1 MSSYLIRSSSNTHES
16 TGRTPVGPRT
26 IILLTYPTKM
36 INVLMIRDWIE
47 NWWVERTCQ
56 YSHLVSRQF
65 RMKIPIFPLS
75 NSNQNF
81 RALLQFVIVDHLFL
95 KSIEYVSCLYK
106 NSMYNLHFC
115 KNRKLQNHQTVK
127 KSSYPIPLL
136 MTSTHNYEPYHLK
149 SKTYKNTQKTEWKSS
164 LTV

>member
-26 IILLTYPTKM
+26 IILLTYPKRRW
-36 INVLMIRDWIE
+36 LMF
-47 NWWVERTCQ
+47 WW
-56 YSHLVSRQF
+56 
-65 RMKIPIFPLS
+65 
-75 NSNQNF
+75 
-81 RALLQFVIVDHLFL
+81 FVIGLKIDELNGLVNIHISSVVSLEWRSQFFPCATQTKISELCCSLWLLITYFWNPLNMCHVCIRIQCTISSFL
-95 KSIEYVSCLYK
+95 KT
-106 NSMYNLHFC
+106 
-115 KNRKLQNHQTVK
+115 KLQNHQTVK